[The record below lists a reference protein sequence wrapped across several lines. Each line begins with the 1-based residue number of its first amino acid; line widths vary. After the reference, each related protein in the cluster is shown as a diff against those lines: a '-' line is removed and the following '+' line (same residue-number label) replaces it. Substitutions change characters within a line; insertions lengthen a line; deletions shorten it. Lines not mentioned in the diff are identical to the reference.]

1 MAETIQNSEDIF
13 AGMLGE
19 DGIGLVKEF
28 RNDDPE
34 TYLSSERQ
42 QKNMLIDMLV
52 KPIIPQVP
60 ETYGSLNFGEQ
71 EKSSVLNQQLPV
83 VGAATVAGAAAG
95 GSKLFKDRAGI
106 RPDLKFVGPLK
117 KGVSKTQAALGPI
130 KGVLGKG
137 LATSLMPAA
146 LLPVA
151 AMDIGNQI
159 RKGDSTLDIATNPMN
174 WLGPAFSGS
183 LVKEATAFAS
193 PTASSIMRLG
203 ISPSVLKTASR
214 RFGLP
219 GLALSAGI
227 SGYEMFDNYR
237 KGKGLF
243 DD

>member
-1 MAETIQNSEDIF
+1 MAEPIQNSEDIF
-13 AGMLGE
+13 AGMLGA

-28 RNDDPE
+28 RNDDSS
-34 TYLSSERQ
+34 TYLSNEGQ
-42 QKNMLIDMLV
+42 QKSMLIDMLV
-52 KPIIPQVP
+52 KPIVSPTAAT
-60 ETYGSLNFGEQ
+60 EE
-71 EKSSVLNQQLPV
+71 SSALNQQLPV
-83 VGAATVAGAAAG
+83 VGAATVAGAASG
-95 GSKLFKDRAGI
+95 GKELFKDRTGV
-106 RPDLKFVGPLK
+106 RPNSKFVGPLK
-117 KGVSKTQAALGPI
+117 KGVSKTRAALGPV

-151 AMDIGNQI
+151 AMDLTNQV
-159 RKGDSTLDIATNPMN
+159 REGDSTLDIATNPMN
-174 WLGPAFSGS
+174 YLGPAFSGS
-183 LVKEATAFAS
+183 LVKEATAFSS

-203 ISPSVLKTASR
+203 ISPKVLKTVSR

-219 GLALSAGI
+219 GLAISSGI

>member
-1 MAETIQNSEDIF
+1 MIQPLESSDQILAE
-13 AGMLGE
+13 ALGE
-19 DGIGLVKEF
+19 DGVAIVKQF
-28 RNDDPE
+28 RNDDPS
-34 TYLSSERQ
+34 TYLSNETQ

-52 KPIIPQVP
+52 QPIVDPTSTTKQ
-60 ETYGSLNFGEQ
+60 Y
-71 EKSSVLNQQLPV
+71 SVLNQQLPV
-83 VGAATVAGAAAG
+83 MGAATVAGAASG
-95 GSKLFKDRAGI
+95 GKELFKDRAGI
-106 RPDLKFVGPLK
+106 RSDKNMVGPLK
-117 KGVSKTQAALGPI
+117 KGVSKTRAALGPI

-151 AMDIGNQI
+151 AMDITNQV
-159 RKGDSTLDIATNPMN
+159 REGDSALDIATNPMN
-174 WLGPAFSGS
+174 YLGPAFSGS
-183 LVKEATAFAS
+183 LVKEATAFSS

-203 ISPSVLKTASR
+203 ISPKVLKTVSR

>member
-1 MAETIQNSEDIF
+1 MAEPIQNSEDIF

-28 RNDDPE
+28 RNDDPS
-34 TYLSSERQ
+34 TYLSNERQ
-42 QKNMLIDMLV
+42 QKNMLIEMLV
-52 KPIIPQVP
+52 KPIMPKTAKRYGSVNLGVP
-60 ETYGSLNFGEQ
+60 EQ
-71 EKSSVLNQQLPV
+71 SSALNQQLPV
-83 VGAATVAGAAAG
+83 MGAATLAGAASG
-95 GSKLFKDRAGI
+95 GKELFKDRAGI
-106 RPDLKFVGPLK
+106 RPNSKFVGPIK
-117 KGVSKTQAALGPI
+117 KGVSNTRAALGPI

-151 AMDIGNQI
+151 AMDLTNQI
-159 RKGDSTLDIATNPMN
+159 REGDSTLDIATNPMN
-174 WLGPAFSGS
+174 YLGPAFSGS
-183 LVKEATAFAS
+183 LVKEATAFSS

-203 ISPSVLKTASR
+203 ISPKVLKTVSR

-219 GLALSAGI
+219 GLAISSGI

>member
-1 MAETIQNSEDIF
+1 MAEPIQNSEDIL

-28 RNDDPE
+28 RNDDPS
-34 TYLSSERQ
+34 TYLSNERQ

-52 KPIIPQVP
+52 KPIVSP
-60 ETYGSLNFGEQ
+60 TAATEQ
-71 EKSSVLNQQLPV
+71 SSVLDQQLPV
-83 VGAATVAGAAAG
+83 MGAATVGGAASG
-95 GSKLFKDRAGI
+95 GEELFKDRTGV
-106 RPDLKFVGPLK
+106 RSNSKFVGPLK
-117 KGVSKTQAALGPI
+117 KGVSKTRAALGPI

-151 AMDIGNQI
+151 AMDLTNQI
-159 RKGDSTLDIATNPMN
+159 REGDSTLDIATNPMN
-174 WLGPAFSGS
+174 YLGPAFSGS
-183 LVKEATAFAS
+183 LVKEATAFSS

-203 ISPSVLKTASR
+203 ISPKVLKTVSR

-219 GLALSAGI
+219 GLAISAGI